1 MQIIFHTWRPLI
13 SCPRLTQ
20 TGAAGAQAARDILL
34 FFSQRTKSRGG
45 HSGFR
50 SALKA
55 GGRRVFPIWLC
66 LSQGIRGE
74 ARKLNGPNFGEPTSH
89 SSAPGGGHNS
99 SHPVARTRRC
109 KTHSIRCLTW
119 PQWPPSANGALLW
132 RSARRGGREG
142 TNQFKAPQSHCEVPS
157 FGPADSHTTRAIRK
171 FGLANGQLCAK
182 KHFYC
187 ARPGASYAAIIA
199 PTCHPTPQKF
209 LRQPNPKRHLVAG
222 TRNSTSG
229 SLYCISEFAP
239 EALENLLWTNPSE
252 CDPLP
257 GLDPKCDM
265 ADSSEVR
272 GNSGCAFVEI

>member
-45 HSGFR
+45 PSGFR

-66 LSQGIRGE
+66 LSRGIRGE

-142 TNQFKAPQSHCEVPS
+142 TNQFKAPQSHCEVPPLS
-157 FGPADSHTTRAIRK
+157 GRPTRTRLARSANSGSRTDSCVRKNIFIALAPA
-171 FGLANGQLCAK
+171 L
-182 KHFYC
+182 
-187 ARPGASYAAIIA
+187 
-199 PTCHPTPQKF
+199 PTP
-209 LRQPNPKRHLVAG
+209 R
-222 TRNSTSG
+222 
-229 SLYCISEFAP
+229 
-239 EALENLLWTNPSE
+239 
-252 CDPLP
+252 
-257 GLDPKCDM
+257 
-265 ADSSEVR
+265 
-272 GNSGCAFVEI
+272 